1 MSYFLTKLD
10 LQTILYLMKKLLLVH
25 FVFLLVLIDSTAQTN
40 LNGSTWNFHFKR
52 EAGASNEY
60 YHLGAYT
67 ANTDTSISGFTYLK
81 IQSAEGTTIDYLRE
95 ENGIVYYN
103 HNSQDLRLFDL
114 NKQINDSFLIDMKL
128 SQQPANKD
136 TVIMNV
142 LVKIDSTSFLFN
154 TTQTDS
160 VKVFYYSVL
169 SNNVL
174 AVYPNLTIPFAVP
187 SGITA
192 QMLSLNM
199 AIYNTISFTTLFN
212 PNINLGSDSKPYLTC
227 FENSNTGFSYK
238 EQWFK
243 NNQLPCNYNSSTG
256 LNSYLKNSVNIK
268 VYPNPTSNKLQVTL
282 AQKIKQIAIYDI
294 TGKLVLSRTE
304 NADKNIDVSNLKTGV
319 YYLVLITEDDNFY
332 SSRFVKE

>member
-1 MSYFLTKLD
+1 M
-10 LQTILYLMKKLLLVH
+10 
-25 FVFLLVLIDSTAQTN
+25 
-40 LNGSTWNFHFKR
+40 NGGTWNFHYKR
-52 EAGASNEY
+52 DVGANKEY
-60 YHLGAYT
+60 YHLGAFT
-67 ANTDTSISGFTYLK
+67 ANTDTSIAGNTYLK
-81 IQSAEGTTIDYLRE
+81 IQSAAGTTIDYLRE

-103 HNSQDLRLFDL
+103 HNSQDLRFFDFD
-114 NKQINDSFLIDMKL
+114 KQINDSFLIDMKL
-128 SQQPANKD
+128 NQQPANKD
-136 TVIMNV
+136 TVIMDV

-174 AVYPNLTIPFAVP
+174 AVHPNLTIPFAVP

-192 QMLSLNM
+192 QMLSLNL
-199 AIYNTISFTTLFN
+199 AIYNTVSFTTLFN
-212 PNINLGSDSKPYLTC
+212 PNINLGPDSKPYLTC

-256 LNSYLKNSVNIK
+256 LNYYLKNALNIK

-294 TGKLVLSRTE
+294 TGKLVVSPTE
-304 NADKNIDVSNLKTGV
+304 SDVNSIDVSYLKAGI
-319 YYLVLITEDDNFY
+319 YYLVLIGEGDNLY
-332 SSRFVKE
+332 SSKFIKE

>member
-1 MSYFLTKLD
+1 
-10 LQTILYLMKKLLLVH
+10 
-25 FVFLLVLIDSTAQTN
+25 
-40 LNGSTWNFHFKR
+40 
-52 EAGASNEY
+52 
-60 YHLGAYT
+60 
-67 ANTDTSISGFTYLK
+67 
-81 IQSAEGTTIDYLRE
+81 
-95 ENGIVYYN
+95 
-103 HNSQDLRLFDL
+103 
-114 NKQINDSFLIDMKL
+114 MKL
-128 SQQPANKD
+128 NQQPANKD
-136 TVIMNV
+136 TVIMDV

-174 AVYPNLTIPFAVP
+174 AVHPNLTIPFAVP

-192 QMLSLNM
+192 QMLSLNL
-199 AIYNTISFTTLFN
+199 AIYNTVSFTTLFN
-212 PNINLGSDSKPYLTC
+212 PNINLGPDSKPYLTC

-256 LNSYLKNSVNIK
+256 LNYYLKNALNIK

-294 TGKLVLSRTE
+294 TGKLVVSPTE
-304 NADKNIDVSNLKTGV
+304 SDVNSIDVSYLKAGI
-319 YYLVLITEDDNFY
+319 YYLVLIGEGDNLY
-332 SSRFVKE
+332 SSKFVKE

>member
-1 MSYFLTKLD
+1 MKIILFILIAFSISSHSSYS
-10 LQTILYLMKKLLLVH
+10 QTAM
-25 FVFLLVLIDSTAQTN
+25 
-40 LNGSTWNFHFKR
+40 NGGTWNFHYKR
-52 EAGASNEY
+52 DVGANKEY
-60 YHLGAYT
+60 YHLGAFT
-67 ANTDTSISGFTYLK
+67 ANTDTSIAGNTYLK
-81 IQSAEGTTIDYLRE
+81 IQSAAGTTIDYLRE

-103 HNSQDLRLFDL
+103 HNSQDLRFFDFD
-114 NKQINDSFLIDMKL
+114 KQINDSFLIDMKL
-128 SQQPANKD
+128 NQQPANKD
-136 TVIMNV
+136 TVIMDV

-174 AVYPNLTIPFAVP
+174 AVHPNLTIPFAVP

-192 QMLSLNM
+192 QMLSLNL
-199 AIYNTISFTTLFN
+199 AIYNTVSFTTLFN
-212 PNINLGSDSKPYLTC
+212 PNINLGPDSKPYLTC

-256 LNSYLKNSVNIK
+256 LNYYLKNALNIK

-294 TGKLVLSRTE
+294 TGKLVVSPTE
-304 NADKNIDVSNLKTGV
+304 SDVNSIDVSYLKAGI
-319 YYLVLITEDDNFY
+319 YYLVLIGEGDNLY
-332 SSRFVKE
+332 SSKFIKE

>member
-1 MSYFLTKLD
+1 
-10 LQTILYLMKKLLLVH
+10 MKKRSLLHLL
-25 FVFLLVLIDSTAQTN
+25 FVLTLNICTAQTA

-52 EAGASNEY
+52 DVGANKEY
-60 YHLGAYT
+60 YHLGAFT
-67 ANTDTSISGFTYLK
+67 ANTDTSIAGNTYLK
-81 IQSAEGTTIDYLRE
+81 IQSAAGTTIDYLRE
-95 ENGIVYYN
+95 ENGIVYYH
-103 HNSQDLRLFDL
+103 HNSQDLRLFDF

-128 SQQPANKD
+128 NQQAANKD
-136 TVIMNV
+136 TVIMDV

-199 AIYNTISFTTLFN
+199 AMYNTISFTTLFN
-212 PNINLGSDSKPYLTC
+212 PNINLGPDSKPYLTC

-256 LNSYLKNSVNIK
+256 LNDYLKNALNIK
-268 VYPNPTSNKLQVTL
+268 VYPNPTSNNLQVTL
-282 AQKIKQIAIYDI
+282 AQKMKQIVIYDI
-294 TGKLVLSRTE
+294 TGKLVVSSTDR
-304 NADKNIDVSNLKTGV
+304 DVKSIDISYLKAGI
-319 YYLVLITEDDNFY
+319 YYLVLISEGDNLY
-332 SSRFVKE
+332 SSKFVKE